1 MEMPS
6 FLDGGRFQLLLFGG
20 KGGVGKTTCAAAAGL
35 YLAQRFSDS
44 GFLLVSTDPAH
55 SVADSLAGF
64 RPPNNLEVLE
74 LDAQKCLAAFKEKHG
89 ARLRE
94 IASRGTFLDDE
105 DISRFLGLSLPGLDE
120 LMAFLQISDWV
131 QGCAYRCLLVDTAP
145 TGHTLRLLETPELLR
160 KWLGALDS
168 LLCKH
173 RYMRGTFSRSQAPD
187 ELDLFLEELGAGVER
202 MESLLRDPVRCQ
214 FVPVTVAETLSIR
227 ETISLLR
234 ETERL
239 HLPVTDIVVNRLYP
253 ESPCRTCGE
262 VYEGQAREL
271 AMLFRHP
278 DLSRYAAW
286 GVPLYPA
293 EVRGRE
299 ALQSFWNGL
308 ARFTKPPV
316 LRQPS
321 PPLPP
326 RVETA
331 AAPPSPET
339 TLLLFGGKGGVG
351 KTTLACATAVWLANE
366 NTTRRI
372 LLFSTDPAHSLSDC
386 LNLPVGPEP
395 TVVHSGLAAVEIDP
409 EAEFLVLKQEY
420 AADLEQF
427 LEALASN
434 LDLVFDRQVMEKI
447 LDLAPPGLDEIMALS
462 KVLELL
468 AHRSYDVFVLDSAS
482 TGHLIRLLE
491 LPELIDQWLKV
502 FFEVLL
508 KYRRIFRLPKFSQR
522 LVELSRNLKRLKK
535 LLNDPVCSH
544 LCVVTI
550 PTEMAF
556 EETKDLLAACR
567 RIGIDAPSIFLN
579 LVTPPSDCGFCSTI
593 RRREALV
600 RTRFEKAFPDRAQA
614 VIYRQGELRG
624 VAQLE
629 QLAQAMYFP
638 ARKEWPTYA

>member
-1 MEMPS
+1 
-6 FLDGGRFQLLLFGG
+6 
-20 KGGVGKTTCAAAAGL
+20 
-35 YLAQRFSDS
+35 
-44 GFLLVSTDPAH
+44 
-55 SVADSLAGF
+55 
-64 RPPNNLEVLE
+64 
-74 LDAQKCLAAFKEKHG
+74 
-89 ARLRE
+89 
-94 IASRGTFLDDE
+94 
-105 DISRFLGLSLPGLDE
+105 
-120 LMAFLQISDWV
+120 
-131 QGCAYRCLLVDTAP
+131 
-145 TGHTLRLLETPELLR
+145 
-160 KWLGALDS
+160 
-168 LLCKH
+168 
-173 RYMRGTFSRSQAPD
+173 
-187 ELDLFLEELGAGVER
+187 
-202 MESLLRDPVRCQ
+202 
-214 FVPVTVAETLSIR
+214 
-227 ETISLLR
+227 
-234 ETERL
+234 
-239 HLPVTDIVVNRLYP
+239 
-253 ESPCRTCGE
+253 
-262 VYEGQAREL
+262 L

-308 ARFTKPPV
+308 ARLTKPPV

-331 AAPPSPET
+331 AVPPSPET

-420 AADLEQF
+420 AADLEHF

-502 FFEVLL
+502 FFAVLL

-535 LLNDPVCSH
+535 LLSDPACSH

-556 EETKDLLAACR
+556 EETQDLLAACR
-567 RIGIDAPSIFLN
+567 RIGIGAPSIFLN

-629 QLAQAMYFP
+629 QLAQAMYIP